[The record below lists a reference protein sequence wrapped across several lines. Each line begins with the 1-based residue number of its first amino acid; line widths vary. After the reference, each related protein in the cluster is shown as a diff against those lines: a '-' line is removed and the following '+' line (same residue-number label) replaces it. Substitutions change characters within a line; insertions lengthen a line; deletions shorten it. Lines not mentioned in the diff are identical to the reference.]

1 MKTGISIVTAG
12 LAALASGCS
21 GTARTDAPGAGGD
34 GAATSR
40 STGTSAGGASTGIPA
55 GGASASTTAA
65 SGGRGDGGGN
75 LDATSSPSSDGPS
88 FAQGGPGCGL
98 DAAAFCDTFDLPS
111 TAHGRAGDLDPL
123 KWSGGRLVVQLPTSG
138 SNPFPIMPAVIANCR
153 AGLPATAFPDGDTL
167 ICDPSTSIGSPQ
179 LLVAVAA
186 QNYGENSYRIRQP
199 FDFAD
204 RTGTIVFDAEAFNLP
219 LLGWI
224 SLDVTEDPIAVPSF
238 AIRYNDEGAVIPQN
252 AFEVQLAGAC
262 GASATTVATT
272 GSFSVDSIH
281 VFNDYVDTVS
291 SPPLAPLCLPSRQGA
306 LNHFEIHVSET
317 KIDVLATPV
326 STGGAP
332 FGAAEL
338 LFSAAVAIPFTRGYV
353 HITTHNHATLKYSPN
368 NGLRSWAAHWDNV
381 GFDGPVVTNWR
392 EYEIPDSLTATPG
405 APFGFTAP
413 PQGSVNV
420 GYVVADEAHGPGGVL
435 HFSGVD
441 LDGVTGAS
449 IAVSS
454 WYDLSQGT
462 ASQFSLMYRLNGG
475 IWHDRPLTSGE
486 LAMSAGPRI
495 VEGSTPTTS
504 GMWGAFGQMLDVPVA
519 ELVAGDN
526 TLEFVTSNV
535 PQSYPP
541 AVANVDLVVATQ

>member
-1 MKTGISIVTAG
+1 MRTGFLWSVTAW
-12 LAALASGCS
+12 LAVLASSSCGGPAHTDSPGTSGTSGGDGSSRSASTAGGVVSGGSS
-21 GTARTDAPGAGGD
+21 GTARDAGN
-34 GAATSR
+34 
-40 STGTSAGGASTGIPA
+40 
-55 GGASASTTAA
+55 
-65 SGGRGDGGGN
+65 N
-75 LDATSSPSSDGPS
+75 LDATASASNDGPS

-111 TAHGRAGDLDPL
+111 AVHGRAGELDPL

-153 AGLPATAFPDGDTL
+153 AGLAATAFPDSDTL
-167 ICDPSTSIGSPQ
+167 ICDPSASIASPQ

-199 FDFAD
+199 FDFAN

-238 AIRYNDEGAVIPQN
+238 AVRYNDEGAVIPQN

-262 GASATTVATT
+262 GASATTLATT
-272 GSFSVDSIH
+272 GNFSVDSIH
-281 VFNDYVDTVS
+281 VLRDYVDTVF
-291 SPPLAPLCLPSRQGA
+291 SPPQAPICLPSRQGA
-306 LNHFEIHVSET
+306 LNHFEIHVSVT
-317 KIDVLATPV
+317 KIDVFATPF
-326 STGGAP
+326 SATGTA
-332 FGAAEL
+332 FGTAEL
-338 LFSAAVAIPFTRGYV
+338 LFSAPVALPFTRGYV

-368 NGLRSWAAHWDNV
+368 NALQSWAAHWDNV

-392 EYEIPDSLTATPG
+392 EYEVPDSLVATSS

-413 PQGSVNV
+413 ALGSVNV
-420 GYVVADEAHGPGGVL
+420 GYVVADTSHGPNRAL

-441 LDGVTGAS
+441 LGGVTGAA

-462 ASQFSLMYRLNGG
+462 PSQFSLMYRLNGG
-475 IWHDRPLTSGE
+475 SWHDRSLTTGE
-486 LAMSAGPRI
+486 LATSAGPQI
-495 VEGSTPTTS
+495 VQGSTTTTS

-526 TLEFVTSNV
+526 KLEFVTSNV